1 MILYVIISI
10 KGDIS
15 YIIYPIGFFKICLYI
30 LDFEYYVKIQ
40 HYIIFNMKI
49 LD

>member
-1 MILYVIISI
+1 MIIYVIISN
-10 KGDIS
+10 KGDRIL
-15 YIIYPIGFFKICLYI
+15 KICLYI

-40 HYIIFNMKI
+40 HYIIFIMKI